1 MTDQP
6 CDDVPGSPGDDPA
19 DGTPLP
25 PVRLELEPR
34 VPERLDRLLVAHFSG
49 TTRETIKRWIL
60 DGRVTVDGRATRP
73 KERIAARVV
82 VEVRPASPP
91 PTAATP
97 DPSVVFG
104 VVYEDSDL
112 LVVDKPAGLVVHPGR
127 GHPTGTLV
135 NGLLAR
141 SGFERLPADPRDPE
155 GQLRPG
161 IVHRIDK
168 ETSGLLV
175 VAKTELAREGL
186 KAQLAAH
193 SVERAYLALCH
204 GVPRP
209 GRIATLHGRDPTSRL
224 RFSSRIEQGRAA
236 VTHVSV
242 LEKLWADRVAFLRLE
257 LETGRTH
264 QIRVHLSEQA
274 KTPLLADALYGGF
287 RGDPGLVALERALGR
302 HALHATVLGFSHP
315 RSGKRLVFQVPLP
328 EDMTRA
334 REALRLGPGGREPNL
349 RPARGRPEG

>member
-1 MTDQP
+1 
-6 CDDVPGSPGDDPA
+6 
-19 DGTPLP
+19 
-25 PVRLELEPR
+25 
-34 VPERLDRLLVAHFSG
+34 
-49 TTRETIKRWIL
+49 
-60 DGRVTVDGRATRP
+60 P

-175 VAKTELAREGL
+175 VAKTELARE
-186 KAQLAAH
+186 
-193 SVERAYLALCH
+193 
-204 GVPRP
+204 
-209 GRIATLHGRDPTSRL
+209 
-224 RFSSRIEQGRAA
+224 
-236 VTHVSV
+236 
-242 LEKLWADRVAFLRLE
+242 
-257 LETGRTH
+257 
-264 QIRVHLSEQA
+264 
-274 KTPLLADALYGGF
+274 
-287 RGDPGLVALERALGR
+287 
-302 HALHATVLGFSHP
+302 
-315 RSGKRLVFQVPLP
+315 
-328 EDMTRA
+328 
-334 REALRLGPGGREPNL
+334 
-349 RPARGRPEG
+349 